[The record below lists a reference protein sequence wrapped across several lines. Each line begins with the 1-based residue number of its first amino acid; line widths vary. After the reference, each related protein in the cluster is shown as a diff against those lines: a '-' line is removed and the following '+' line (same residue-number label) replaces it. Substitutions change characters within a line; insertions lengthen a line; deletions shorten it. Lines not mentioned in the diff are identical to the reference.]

1 MNDVNKKAFTG
12 FLKLIVIV
20 AVSLF
25 VAAGTVDYW
34 QAWIF
39 LLVFFGSALAITF
52 YLAKND
58 PKLLERRIKAG
69 PGDEQEKSQKIIQFL
84 AMIAFVGIFVVP
96 ALDHRFGWSRIP
108 PYVCILGDI
117 LVALGFLTVF
127 LVFKENTFASAI
139 IEVGSEQKIISTG
152 PYALVRHPMYIGALV
167 MLLGIPLALGSWWGL
182 LTIIPMTLVI
192 VWRLLEEEKFL
203 AKNLSG
209 YPEYQRKGK
218 YRLLRFA
225 WCPGAR
231 A

>member
-84 AMIAFVGIFVVP
+84 AMIAFVVIFVVP

-209 YPEYQRKGK
+209 YPEYQSKVK
-218 YRLLRFA
+218 YRLLPFA
-225 WCPGAR
+225 W
-231 A
+231 